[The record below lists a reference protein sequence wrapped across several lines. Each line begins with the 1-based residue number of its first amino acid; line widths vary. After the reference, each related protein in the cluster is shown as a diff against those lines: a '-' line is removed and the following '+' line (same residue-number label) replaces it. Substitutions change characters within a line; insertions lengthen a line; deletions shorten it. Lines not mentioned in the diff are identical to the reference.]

1 MNNFD
6 LQKSKITSKEI
17 RELCL
22 KINHISQPSYI
33 RLDKSFNENLRFKCH
48 KITPEKWMLFR
59 NSNSKKAILTTKSTL
74 RFHDRITKMK
84 ELKNYSIYSLSI
96 SGHKFKNT
104 QTKIS

>member
-33 RLDKSFNENLRFKCH
+33 RLDKSFNENLRFKCP
-48 KITPEKWMLFR
+48 KITPGKWISFR
-59 NSNSKKAILTTKSTL
+59 NSNSKKAILPIDNTL
-74 RFHDRITKMK
+74 RFHDMKTKMK
-84 ELKNYSIYSLSI
+84 ELKNYSIYSLPI
-96 SGHKFKNT
+96 WGHKFKNI
-104 QTKIS
+104 QMKIS